1 MHLLYRVLIFFFQR
15 KSILFYVRIRSIIA
29 IVGFKP
35 NIMIEFIKGEVETL
49 TPTCVILE
57 NQGLGYFINISLN
70 TFENL
75 QSQSRCK
82 LYIHE
87 AIREDAYI
95 LFGFS
100 TKDERATFQQL
111 IGVSGVGANTAR
123 MILSSLSVPELEACI
138 LGEHVDVLKSV
149 KGIGLKTAQR
159 IIVDLKDKI
168 GKIGSGAALSGL
180 LSSANNTV
188 RDEAVSALQMLG
200 FNPSASA
207 KVVAQI
213 LKDSPALPVEQ
224 VIKASLK
231 ML

>member
-1 MHLLYRVLIFFFQR
+1 
-15 KSILFYVRIRSIIA
+15 
-29 IVGFKP
+29 
-35 NIMIEFIKGEVETL
+35 MIEFIKGEVETL
-49 TPTCVILE
+49 TPTNVILE
-57 NQGLGYFINISLN
+57 NQGLGYYINISLN

-75 QSQSRCK
+75 QSQPRCK

-87 AIREDAYI
+87 AIREDAYV

-100 TKDERATFQQL
+100 TKEERATFQQL

-123 MILSSLSVPELEACI
+123 MLLSSLTVPELEACI

-159 IIVDLKDKI
+159 IIVDLKDKF
-168 GKIGSGAALSGL
+168 GKN
-180 LSSANNTV
+180 SSEVAVTGMLNPASSIV

-200 FNPSASA
+200 FNSSASA

>member
-1 MHLLYRVLIFFFQR
+1 
-15 KSILFYVRIRSIIA
+15 
-29 IVGFKP
+29 
-35 NIMIEFIKGEVETL
+35 MIEFIKGEVETL
-49 TPTCVILE
+49 TPTSVIVE
-57 NQGLGYFINISLN
+57 NHGLGYCINISLN

-75 QSQSRCK
+75 QAQTVCK

-87 AIREDAYI
+87 AIREDAYV
-95 LFGFS
+95 LYGFS
-100 TKDERATFQQL
+100 TKEERGTFQQL

-123 MILSSLSVPELEACI
+123 MILSSFSVPELEACI
-138 LGEHVDVLKSV
+138 LGGHVDVLKSV

-168 GKIGSGAALSGL
+168 GKNAGD
-180 LSSANNTV
+180 SSLPGMLTATANPV
-188 RDEAVSALQMLG
+188 REEAVAALQMLG

-213 LKDSPALPVEQ
+213 LKDTPSIPVEQ

>member
-1 MHLLYRVLIFFFQR
+1 
-15 KSILFYVRIRSIIA
+15 
-29 IVGFKP
+29 
-35 NIMIEFIKGEVETL
+35 MIEFIKGEVETL
-49 TPTCVILE
+49 TPTSVIIE

-87 AIREDAYI
+87 AIREDAYV

-100 TKDERATFQQL
+100 TTEERATFQQL

-123 MILSSLSVPELEACI
+123 MILSSLTVPELEACI

-168 GKIGSGAALSGL
+168 GKHGSDATLSGV
-180 LSSANNTV
+180 LSSPNSIV

-213 LKDSPALPVEQ
+213 LKDSPSIPVEQ

>member
-1 MHLLYRVLIFFFQR
+1 
-15 KSILFYVRIRSIIA
+15 
-29 IVGFKP
+29 
-35 NIMIEFIKGEVETL
+35 MIEFIKGEVETL
-49 TPTCVILE
+49 TPTSVILE
-57 NQGLGYFINISLN
+57 NQGLGYFLNISLN

-75 QSQSRCK
+75 QSQTVCK
-82 LYIHE
+82 LYVHE

-100 TKDERATFQQL
+100 TKEERATFQQL

-123 MILSSLSVPELEACI
+123 MILSSLSVPELETCI

-168 GKIGSGAALSGL
+168 GKNGIDSTLQGMLSAAS
-180 LSSANNTV
+180 NPV
-188 RDEAVSALQMLG
+188 REEAVAALQMLG

-213 LKDSPALPVEQ
+213 LKNAPAMPVEQ